1 MGRKGQKVL
10 TVDIGTSSIKAGII
24 DERGV
29 LKSWQR
35 SSYDEAGGDIYSWN
49 TKIWVT
55 ALKKALC
62 NLTYLDEIEA
72 VVFSGNGP
80 TIIPV
85 ACDGKYTSDSLLWI
99 DDKRTPVPGTK
110 SFFLPK
116 ILWFREN
123 LNNKYQDICS
133 FLPLSG
139 FFPYL
144 LTGELTAPIP
154 NKEFASYLWDDES
167 IIKSGIDKD
176 KLPRFILTGEL
187 IGRVSAEA
195 GKEYYLKEGL
205 PVFAGANDYLMALL
219 GTGAV
224 FEGAVCDRAGTSE
237 GINYTTSR
245 KIYCESLRSL
255 PHIIDGFENVSGVLA
270 SSGIIFE
277 WFRKV
282 SGQQG
287 KSYLALV
294 REISEVIHKED
305 SLYFFPSLKKGA
317 VWQFSKGAF
326 VGLEARHGIL
336 ETGSAVV
343 KSIGFSVRD
352 VIQYMESCSLN
363 IEEIRLSG
371 GQAKNPLWNQ
381 LKSDMI
387 GKRIIVPEIHDG
399 ELLGCACVAFKGLGF
414 YSSLIRAAQDMVHIK
429 EEYNPDK
436 ASYDRFTCLFEKYS
450 RMSAR
455 IQPLAETL

>member
-1 MGRKGQKVL
+1 MERKGKKAL

-29 LKSWQR
+29 LRSWQR
-35 SSYDEAGGDIYSWN
+35 SSFGESGGDIYNWN
-49 TKIWVT
+49 TEIWVK
-55 ALKKALC
+55 ALKKVLC
-62 NLTYLDEIEA
+62 NLTYLDEIDA

-80 TIIPV
+80 TITPV
-85 ACDGKYTSDSLLWI
+85 MHDGNYSSESLLWI
-99 DDKRTPVPGTK
+99 DDKKIPLPGIK

-116 ILWFREN
+116 ILWFKEN
-123 LNNKYQDICS
+123 LKDKYKDASC

-144 LTGELTAPIP
+144 LTGELTAPVPNIP
-154 NKEFASYLWDDES
+154 FTPFLWDDES
-167 IIKSGIDKD
+167 IIKSGIDRE
-176 KLPRFILTGEL
+176 KLPRFVFTGDL
-187 IGRVSAEA
+187 IGKVSASG
-195 GKEYYLKEGL
+195 GKECYIREGI

-237 GINYTTSR
+237 GINYTSR
-245 KIYCESLRSL
+245 EKINCENLRSL

-270 SSGIIFE
+270 SSGVIFE

-282 SGQQG
+282 SGQQD
-287 KSYLALV
+287 KSYLSLM
-294 REISEVIHKED
+294 REISKVIHKED
-305 SLYFFPSLKKGA
+305 NLYFFPSLKKEA

-352 VIQYMESCSLN
+352 VIQHMESCSLK
-363 IEEIRLSG
+363 IDEIRLSG
-371 GQAKNPLWNQ
+371 AQAKNPLWNQ
-381 LKSDMI
+381 MKSDMI

-399 ELLGCACVAFKGLGF
+399 ELLGCACSAFKGLGL
-414 YSSLIRAAQDMVHIK
+414 YSSLLQASQKMVHIK
-429 EEYNPDK
+429 EEYNPDSD
-436 ASYDRFTCLFEKYS
+436 SYERFSSLFEKYS
-450 RMSAR
+450 QMSER
-455 IQPLAETL
+455 IQPLADTL